1 MEKRHAIGPW
11 DFARTNGK
19 EVDGG
24 GGSHDSLP
32 TPQKRRGLSG
42 WNVIVFGV
50 LKWGTVDL
58 WGDRS
63 VLLVCG
69 LCYFFSLHFMTQPSN
84 IRWDSTQKNKQF

>member
-1 MEKRHAIGPW
+1 MPLVLGTLQEPMGKKWMEVGEAMIPYPPPK
-11 DFARTNGK
+11 
-19 EVDGG
+19 
-24 GGSHDSLP
+24 
-32 TPQKRRGLSG
+32 KRRGISG

-69 LCYFFSLHFMTQPSN
+69 LCYFFLYIS
-84 IRWDSTQKNKQF
+84 